1 MPDKP
6 SRYCL
11 QRLAYAAEK
20 AFAERALLLDENR
33 LLFQQKNERECRQST
48 RSKAVGKAKVIS
60 YKDII
65 EAQAKRDTKEAAVVK
80 GKPGRKRKSSAPVL
94 KEAKR
99 TRRSKLEV
107 AEEEIE
113 AGGLE
118 NYCSVLQL
126 L

>member
-1 MPDKP
+1 MTAEALASLYSLIRQDTRMPDKP

-33 LLFQQKNERECRQST
+33 LLFQQTNERECRQST

-65 EAQAKRDTKEAAVVK
+65 EA
-80 GKPGRKRKSSAPVL
+80 
-94 KEAKR
+94 
-99 TRRSKLEV
+99 
-107 AEEEIE
+107 
-113 AGGLE
+113 
-118 NYCSVLQL
+118 
-126 L
+126 

>member
-1 MPDKP
+1 MQK
-6 SRYCL
+6 L
-11 QRLAYAAEK
+11 VNAAEK
-20 AFAERALLLDENR
+20 AFSERALLLDENR

-48 RSKAVGKAKVIS
+48 RSKAVGKAKVMS
-60 YKDII
+60 YKDIV

-80 GKPGRKRKSSAPVL
+80 GNPSRKRKSSAPVL

-99 TRRSKLEV
+99 TRRSELKV